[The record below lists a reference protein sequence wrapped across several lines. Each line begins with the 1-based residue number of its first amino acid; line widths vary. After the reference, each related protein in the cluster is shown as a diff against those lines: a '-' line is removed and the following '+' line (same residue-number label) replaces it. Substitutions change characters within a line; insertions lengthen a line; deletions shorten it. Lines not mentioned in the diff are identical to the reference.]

1 MITTPLT
8 LKLAAFAVAGATAGG
23 AVLAL
28 APSQAADQSGSQT
41 KVQSAAQSDGQSAS
55 RARHPGRLQAGRFLA
70 RHVIHAQWTTAN
82 GDDHAAI
89 RGTVTAVSAHALV
102 IRAKDGTSQ
111 TWQVDDSTKVRVLG
125 DDHRGLDKF
134 SSVLVGDQAL
144 AAGTAGHDAK
154 RLFARAPK
162 GGANPP
168 ATSSS

>member
-28 APSQAADQSGSQT
+28 TPSQAADDQSG
-41 KVQSAAQSDGQSAS
+41 QSGGQSTS
-55 RARHPGRLQAGRFLA
+55 QARHPGRLQVGRFLA

-82 GDDHAAI
+82 GEDHAAI

-111 TWQVDDSTKVRVLG
+111 SWQVGDSTKVRVLG
-125 DDHRGLDKF
+125 DDHPGLDKL
-134 SSVLVGDQAL
+134 SDVKVGDQAL

-154 RLFARAPK
+154 RLLARTPK
-162 GGANPP
+162 SGATPP
-168 ATSSS
+168 AT